1 MKRVVA
7 FVLIS
12 CVTALAA
19 RTRKPTDAYANV
31 PADKT
36 ESLRIRP
43 SEYVDDNRTRNWGKL
58 YEMVSETRRGE
69 VTCEVFISRMEQ
81 AHGLTFANYPDPL
94 TFVPVRGDKAG
105 DGGFDLYVSDGCS
118 SGKNRSRSA
127 KSSVRTADSASP

>member
-1 MKRVVA
+1 M
-7 FVLIS
+7 LTI
-12 CVTALAA
+12 TELG
-19 RTRKPTDAYANV
+19 TGAN
-31 PADKT
+31 
-36 ESLRIRP
+36 S
-43 SEYVDDNRTRNWGKL
+43 
-58 YEMVSETRRGE
+58 YEMVSETGRGE
-69 VTCEVFISRMEQ
+69 VTGEVFISRMEQ